1 MEKLIEQVQ
10 SQFMAKIINGDYTV
24 KTFQESYLVIEVDE
38 KYPFNLWIG
47 TEAMMVHI
55 WHSISGNFIPLPEFT
70 TEEKKLIYEHT
81 KELRELKK
89 EEIRLA
95 KIAALK
101 SELEKLEAI

>member
-1 MEKLIEQVQ
+1 MENLIKQIQ

-24 KTFQESYLVIEVDE
+24 KTFQESYITIEVDE

-47 TEAMMVHI
+47 NEAMMVHI
-55 WHSISGNFIPLPEFT
+55 WQDITGNFIPLPEFT

-81 KELRELKK
+81 KELRELVK

-95 KIAALK
+95 KITALK
-101 SELEKLEAI
+101 SELEKLESI